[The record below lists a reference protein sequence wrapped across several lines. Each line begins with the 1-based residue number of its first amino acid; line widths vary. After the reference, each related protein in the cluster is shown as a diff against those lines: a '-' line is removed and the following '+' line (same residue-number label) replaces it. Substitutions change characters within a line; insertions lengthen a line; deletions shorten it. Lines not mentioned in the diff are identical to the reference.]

1 MAVASIDFDAPDL
14 AAQLEMRSSAELNRL
29 PFGVIHLELD
39 GTVLFYSAV
48 EGCQSGYGP
57 LAPGQ
62 NFFAV
67 SPCMASDDFRG
78 RIARAMEKEGAVD
91 LEFGWKGDF
100 ADPKRDLRIRV
111 QSSKAGGVWIMV
123 ERDPS
128 ASTPAA

>member
-1 MAVASIDFDAPDL
+1 MAAASINFDAPDF
-14 AAQLEMRSSAELNRL
+14 AAQLETLRSADIDRL

-48 EGCQSGYGP
+48 EACQSGYGP

-78 RIARAMEKEGAVD
+78 RIARAMEEEGAVD
-91 LEFGWKGDF
+91 LEFGWKGDYS
-100 ADPKRDLRIRV
+100 DGKRDLRIRV
-111 QSSKAGGVWIMV
+111 QSAKAGGLWIMI

-128 ASTPAA
+128 ASVA